1 MDAEKINRGIRL
13 NSLDLDAE
21 KINRGIKLKSLVMDA
36 EKINRGIKLNSLDMD
51 AEKIEL
57 NRGLK
62 YKVSVDI
69 VLPKYQVQCPK

>member
-1 MDAEKINRGIRL
+1 
-13 NSLDLDAE
+13 
-21 KINRGIKLKSLVMDA
+21 
-36 EKINRGIKLNSLDMD
+36 MD

-69 VLPKYQVQCPK
+69 ILPKYQVQFKHVQHSTKGDDGNDYKS